1 MARVIAMT
9 KIIHTVMNTK
19 MQTTSLLNLLH
30 ISSPALP
37 IGAFAYSQGLEYTL
51 EAGWCKNA
59 DDVEQW
65 IKSVM
70 THGLGGVD
78 LPILKRLHQTW
89 SSYEQEKNKGDDQTQ
104 AAESLNFQSLNSQSL
119 NSQSLKAWNAT
130 LLAFRETKE
139 LYLEDIQVGDAF
151 KQWHKSQSAEYLA
164 ELELIDKPTVASMY
178 ALNAVIKGLTVK
190 ECLIGFVW
198 AWLENQITAA
208 SKAMPMGQTD
218 GQNIIRHLIP
228 EIEAVID
235 KSMQLEDD
243 EIGSGLVGLSMSSAL
258 HEHQYSRLFRS

>member
-1 MARVIAMT
+1 
-9 KIIHTVMNTK
+9 

-70 THGLGGVD
+70 VHGLGGVD
-78 LPILKRLHQTW
+78 LPILKRLHQAW
-89 SSYEQEKNKGDDQTQ
+89 SGYVNEQEYEHEQ
-104 AAESLNFQSLNSQSL
+104 ADNENRNIESLSSQSL
-119 NSQSLKAWNAT
+119 NALSLKEWNAT

-151 KQWHKSQSAEYLA
+151 KQWHKSQSAEHLA
-164 ELELIDKPTVASMY
+164 KLELVDKPTVACMY
-178 ALNAVIKGLTVK
+178 ALNGVIKGLTVE

-198 AWLENQITAA
+198 TWLENQITSA

-228 EIEAVID
+228 EIEAVVENA
-235 KSMQLEDD
+235 MQLEDD
-243 EIGSGLVGLSMSSAL
+243 DIGSGLVGLSMSSAL

>member
-1 MARVIAMT
+1 MIKAIVTI
-9 KIIHTVMNTK
+9 MNTS
-19 MQTTSLLNLLH
+19 SLLNLLH

-59 DDVEQW
+59 DDVEHW

-70 THGLGGVD
+70 VHGLGGVD
-78 LPILKRLHQTW
+78 LPILKRLHQAW
-89 SSYEQEKNKGDDQTQ
+89 GVYFIEYGQTD
-104 AAESLNFQSLNSQSL
+104 EVNRNIDSLH
-119 NSQSLKAWNAT
+119 SQSLKTWNAT

-151 KQWHKSQSAEYLA
+151 KQWHKSQSTEHVAK
-164 ELELIDKPTVASMY
+164 LELVDKPTVACMY
-178 ALNAVIKGLTVK
+178 ALNGVIKGLTVE

-198 AWLENQITAA
+198 TWLENQITSA

-228 EIEAVID
+228 EIEAVVE
-235 KSMQLEDD
+235 SAMQLEDD
-243 EIGSGLVGLSMSSAL
+243 DIGSGLVGLSMSSAL
-258 HEHQYSRLFRS
+258 HENQYSRLFRS

>member
-1 MARVIAMT
+1 
-9 KIIHTVMNTK
+9 
-19 MQTTSLLNLLH
+19 MQTSSLLNLLH

-59 DDVEQW
+59 DDVELW

-70 THGLGGVD
+70 IHGLGGVD
-78 LPILKRLHQTW
+78 LPILKRLHHAW
-89 SSYEQEKNKGDDQTQ
+89 SAYEFEEDKG
-104 AAESLNFQSLNSQSL
+104 AESLNYQSLNA
-119 NSQSLKAWNAT
+119 QSLKAWNAT

-139 LYLEDIQVGDAF
+139 LYLEDIQVGAAF
-151 KQWHKSQSAEYLA
+151 KQWHLSQSQEHTAK
-164 ELELIDKPTVASMY
+164 LEVIDTPSVASMY
-178 ALNAVIKGLTVK
+178 ALNGVIKGLTVE

-198 AWLENQITAA
+198 AWLENQITSA

-228 EIEAVID
+228 EIEAVVD
-235 KSMQLEDD
+235 KAMQLKDD

>member
-1 MARVIAMT
+1 M
-9 KIIHTVMNTK
+9 
-19 MQTTSLLNLLH
+19 
-30 ISSPALP
+30 
-37 IGAFAYSQGLEYTL
+37 EYTL

-70 THGLGGVD
+70 IHGLGGVD
-78 LPILKRLHQTW
+78 LPILKRLHQAW
-89 SSYEQEKNKGDDQTQ
+89 ADND
-104 AAESLNFQSLNSQSL
+104 
-119 NSQSLKAWNAT
+119 KATLQHWNAT

-139 LYLEDIQVGDAF
+139 LYLEDIQVGAAF
-151 KQWHKSQSAEYLA
+151 KQWHLSQSKEHI
-164 ELELIDKPTVASMY
+164 EKLEVIDTPSVASMY
-178 ALNAVIKGLTVK
+178 ALNGVIKGLTVE

-198 AWLENQITAA
+198 AWLENQITSA
-208 SKAMPMGQTD
+208 SKSMPMGQTD

-228 EIEAVID
+228 EIEAIVD
-235 KSMQLEDD
+235 KAMLLEDD

>member
-1 MARVIAMT
+1 M
-9 KIIHTVMNTK
+9 K
-19 MQTTSLLNLLH
+19 TTSLLNLLH

-70 THGLGGVD
+70 IHGLGGVD
-78 LPILKRLHQTW
+78 LPILKRLHQAW
-89 SSYEQEKNKGDDQTQ
+89 SAYVNEQEYEHEQADNKNRNI
-104 AAESLNFQSLNSQSL
+104 ESLSSQSL
-119 NSQSLKAWNAT
+119 NPQSLKTWNAT

-151 KQWHKSQSAEYLA
+151 KQWHKSQSAEHL
-164 ELELIDKPTVASMY
+164 EKLELVDKPTVACMY
-178 ALNAVIKGLTVK
+178 ALNGVIKGLTVE

-198 AWLENQITAA
+198 TWLENQITSA

-228 EIEAVID
+228 EIEAVVENA
-235 KSMQLEDD
+235 MQLEDD
-243 EIGSGLVGLSMSSAL
+243 DIGSGLVGLSMSSAL
-258 HEHQYSRLFRS
+258 HENQYSRLFRS

>member
-1 MARVIAMT
+1 MMLMTIDIIAM
-9 KIIHTVMNTK
+9 IMNTK
-19 MQTTSLLNLLH
+19 MQTSSLLNLLH
-30 ISSPALP
+30 ISSSALP

-51 EAGWCKNA
+51 EAGWCKHA

-78 LPILKRLHQTW
+78 LPILTRFHQAWTAND
-89 SSYEQEKNKGDDQTQ
+89 SEALIY
-104 AAESLNFQSLNSQSL
+104 
-119 NSQSLKAWNAT
+119 WNAT

-151 KQWHKSQSAEYLA
+151 KKWHKTQSAA
-164 ELELIDKPTVASMY
+164 HLENLEIVEKPTVASMY
-178 ALNAVIKGLTVK
+178 ALNGVIKGLTIE

-228 EIEAVID
+228 AIEVVIEGAMAV
-235 KSMQLEDD
+235 EDD
-243 EIGSGLVGLSMSSAL
+243 DIGSGLVGLSISSAL

>member
-1 MARVIAMT
+1 
-9 KIIHTVMNTK
+9 

-51 EAGWCKNA
+51 EAGWCKKA
-59 DDVEQW
+59 DDVELW

-70 THGLGGVD
+70 VHGLGGVD
-78 LPILKRLHQTW
+78 LPILKRLHQAW
-89 SSYEQEKNKGDDQTQ
+89 SAYVQEQADGQ
-104 AAESLNFQSLNSQSL
+104 AQIKESLN
-119 NSQSLKAWNAT
+119 AWNAT

-151 KQWHKSQSAEYLA
+151 KQWHKSQSAEHIA
-164 ELELIDKPTVASMY
+164 KLELIEKPTVASMY

-228 EIEAVID
+228 QIEPVIE

-243 EIGSGLVGLSMSSAL
+243 DIGSGLVGLSMSSAL
-258 HEHQYSRLFRS
+258 HENQYSRLFRS

>member
-1 MARVIAMT
+1 MDILIAT
-9 KIIHTVMNTK
+9 HTITATIMSAN
-19 MQTTSLLNLLH
+19 MQASSLLNLLH

-59 DDVEQW
+59 DDVEMW

-70 THGLGGVD
+70 TQGLGGID
-78 LPILKRLHQTW
+78 LPILKRLHQAW
-89 SSYEQEKNKGDDQTQ
+89 AKNDVQ
-104 AAESLNFQSLNSQSL
+104 ALQY
-119 NSQSLKAWNAT
+119 WNAM

-151 KQWHKSQSAEYLA
+151 KQWHKTQSAEH
-164 ELELIDKPTVASMY
+164 LEKLEFIDNPTVASMY
-178 ALNAVIKGLTVK
+178 GLNGVIKGLTIE

-218 GQNIIRHLIP
+218 GQNIIRHVIP
-228 EIEAVID
+228 EIEAVIE
-235 KSMQLEDD
+235 SAMTLSDD
-243 EIGSGLVGLSMSSAL
+243 DIGSGLVGLSMSSAL

>member
-1 MARVIAMT
+1 
-9 KIIHTVMNTK
+9 

-70 THGLGGVD
+70 VLGLGGVD
-78 LPILKRLHQTW
+78 LPILKRLHQAW
-89 SSYEQEKNKGDDQTQ
+89 SVYFNKHEQTGEQDKGI
-104 AAESLNFQSLNSQSL
+104 EP
-119 NSQSLKAWNAT
+119 LKYWNAT

-151 KQWHKSQSAEYLA
+151 KQWHKSQSAEHLA
-164 ELELIDKPTVASMY
+164 KLELVDKPTVACMY
-178 ALNAVIKGLTVK
+178 ALNGVIKGLTVE

-198 AWLENQITAA
+198 SWLENQITSA

-228 EIEAVID
+228 EIEGVIENA
-235 KSMQLEDD
+235 MTVEDD
-243 EIGSGLVGLSMSSAL
+243 DIGSGLVGLSMSSAL
-258 HEHQYSRLFRS
+258 HENQYSRLFRS

>member
-1 MARVIAMT
+1 MITAMS
-9 KIIHTVMNTK
+9 TK

-70 THGLGGVD
+70 VHGLGGVD
-78 LPILKRLHQTW
+78 LPILKRLHHAW
-89 SSYEQEKNKGDDQTQ
+89 RVYFIEHEEADEQVNKENSHI
-104 AAESLNFQSLNSQSL
+104 ESLNAQSLQG
-119 NSQSLKAWNAT
+119 WNAT

-151 KQWHKSQSAEYLA
+151 KQWHKSQSAEHLA
-164 ELELIDKPTVASMY
+164 KLELIDKPTVACMY
-178 ALNAVIKGLTVK
+178 ALNGVIKGLTVE
-190 ECLIGFVW
+190 ECLIGYVW
-198 AWLENQITAA
+198 TWLENQITSA

-228 EIEAVID
+228 EIEVVVENAI
-235 KSMQLEDD
+235 QLEDD
-243 EIGSGLVGLSMSSAL
+243 DIGSGLVGLSMSSAL
-258 HEHQYSRLFRS
+258 HENQYSRLFRS

>member
-1 MARVIAMT
+1 MDILIAT
-9 KIIHTVMNTK
+9 HTITATIMSAN
-19 MQTTSLLNLLH
+19 MQTSSLLNLLH

-59 DDVEQW
+59 DDVEMW

-70 THGLGGVD
+70 TQGLGGVD
-78 LPILKRLHQTW
+78 LPILKRLHQAW
-89 SSYEQEKNKGDDQTQ
+89 AKNDVQ
-104 AAESLNFQSLNSQSL
+104 ALQY
-119 NSQSLKAWNAT
+119 WNAM

-151 KQWHKSQSAEYLA
+151 KQWHKTQSAEH
-164 ELELIDKPTVASMY
+164 LEKLEFIDNPTVASMY
-178 ALNAVIKGLTVK
+178 GLNGVIKGLTIE

-218 GQNIIRHLIP
+218 GQNIIRHVIP
-228 EIEAVID
+228 EIEAVIE
-235 KSMQLEDD
+235 SAMTLSDD
-243 EIGSGLVGLSMSSAL
+243 DIGSALVGLSMSSAL

>member
-1 MARVIAMT
+1 
-9 KIIHTVMNTK
+9 MNIK

-51 EAGWCKNA
+51 EVGWCKNA

-70 THGLGGVD
+70 VHGLGGVD
-78 LPILKRLHQTW
+78 LPILKRLHHAW
-89 SSYEQEKNKGDDQTQ
+89 SAYFIEHEEVDEQVNE
-104 AAESLNFQSLNSQSL
+104 ENS
-119 NSQSLKAWNAT
+119 NSESLKAWNAT

-151 KQWHKSQSAEYLA
+151 KQWHKSQSAEHLA
-164 ELELIDKPTVASMY
+164 KLELVDKPTVACMY
-178 ALNAVIKGLTVK
+178 ALNGVIKGLTVE

-198 AWLENQITAA
+198 SWLENQITSA

-228 EIEAVID
+228 KIEAVVE
-235 KSMQLEDD
+235 SAMQLEDD
-243 EIGSGLVGLSMSSAL
+243 DIGSGLVGLSMSSAL
-258 HEHQYSRLFRS
+258 HENQYSRLFRS

>member
-1 MARVIAMT
+1 MAIST
-9 KIIHTVMNTK
+9 D

-37 IGAFAYSQGLEYTL
+37 IGSFAYSQGLEYTL

-59 DDVEQW
+59 GDVESW

-70 THGLGGVD
+70 VHGLGGVD
-78 LPILKRLHQTW
+78 LPLLKRFHQTW
-89 SSYEQEKNKGDDQTQ
+89 ILYFEGNDHKKD
-104 AAESLNFQSLNSQSL
+104 AATLNYWNSM
-119 NSQSLKAWNAT
+119 

-151 KQWHKSQSAEYLA
+151 KQWHKSQSSEHI
-164 ELELIDKPTVASMY
+164 EKLEIIDKPTVASMY
-178 ALNAVIKGLTVK
+178 ALNAVIKGLTAQ
-190 ECLIGFVW
+190 ESLIGFVW

-228 EIEAVID
+228 EIAAVIENA
-235 KSMQLEDD
+235 MNIEDD
-243 EIGSGLVGLSMSSAL
+243 DIGSGLVGLSMSSAF

>member
-1 MARVIAMT
+1 
-9 KIIHTVMNTK
+9 

-59 DDVEQW
+59 DDVEYW

-70 THGLGGVD
+70 VHGLGGVD
-78 LPILKRLHQTW
+78 LPILKRLHQAW
-89 SSYEQEKNKGDDQTQ
+89 GAYFIENEKADEQANKESSHI
-104 AAESLNFQSLNSQSL
+104 ESLSSQSL
-119 NSQSLKAWNAT
+119 NAQSLNAQSLKEWNAT

-151 KQWHKSQSAEYLA
+151 KQWHKSQSAEHLA
-164 ELELIDKPTVASMY
+164 KLELVDKPTVACMY
-178 ALNAVIKGLTVK
+178 ALNGVIKGLTVE

-198 AWLENQITAA
+198 TWLENQITSA

-228 EIEAVID
+228 EIEAVVENA
-235 KSMQLEDD
+235 MQLEDD
-243 EIGSGLVGLSMSSAL
+243 DIGSGLVGFSMSSAL
-258 HEHQYSRLFRS
+258 HENQYSRLFRS

>member
-1 MARVIAMT
+1 MVM
-9 KIIHTVMNTK
+9 IIHTAILTITVMSTE

-70 THGLGGVD
+70 IHGLGGVD
-78 LPILKRLHQTW
+78 LPILKRLHQAW
-89 SSYEQEKNKGDDQTQ
+89 SAYFVEHERVDEQADKENSNV
-104 AAESLNFQSLNSQSL
+104 ESLNSQSL
-119 NSQSLKAWNAT
+119 EVWNAA

-151 KQWHKSQSAEYLA
+151 KQWHKSQSAKHIDR
-164 ELELIDKPTVASMY
+164 LELVDKPTVACMY
-178 ALNAVIKGLTVK
+178 ALNGVIKGLTVE
-190 ECLIGFVW
+190 ECMIGFVW
-198 AWLENQITAA
+198 AWLENQITSA

-228 EIEAVID
+228 EIEAVIA
-235 KSMQLEDD
+235 SAMIVEDD
-243 EIGSGLVGLSMSSAL
+243 DIGSGLVGLSMSSSL

>member
-1 MARVIAMT
+1 MT
-9 KIIHTVMNTK
+9 KIIRTIMNTK
-19 MQTTSLLNLLH
+19 MKTTSLLNLLH

-78 LPILKRLHQTW
+78 LPILKRLHHAW
-89 SSYEQEKNKGDDQTQ
+89 SAYFIEHEEADEQVNE
-104 AAESLNFQSLNSQSL
+104 ENS
-119 NSQSLKAWNAT
+119 NRESLKAWNAT

-151 KQWHKSQSAEYLA
+151 KQWHKSQSAEHL
-164 ELELIDKPTVASMY
+164 EKLELVDKPTVACMY
-178 ALNAVIKGLTVK
+178 ALNGVIKGLTVE

-198 AWLENQITAA
+198 SWLENQITSA

-228 EIEAVID
+228 EIEAVVENA
-235 KSMQLEDD
+235 MQLEDD
-243 EIGSGLVGLSMSSAL
+243 DIGSGLVGLSMSSAL
-258 HEHQYSRLFRS
+258 HENQYSRLFRS

>member
-1 MARVIAMT
+1 MT
-9 KIIHTVMNTK
+9 KIIRTIMNTK

-78 LPILKRLHQTW
+78 LPILKRLHHAW
-89 SSYEQEKNKGDDQTQ
+89 SAYFIEHEEADGKVN
-104 AAESLNFQSLNSQSL
+104 EENS
-119 NSQSLKAWNAT
+119 NRESLKAWNAT

-151 KQWHKSQSAEYLA
+151 KQWHKSQSAEHL
-164 ELELIDKPTVASMY
+164 EKLELVDKPTVACMY
-178 ALNAVIKGLTVK
+178 ALNGVIKGLTVE

-198 AWLENQITAA
+198 SWLENQITSA

-218 GQNIIRHLIP
+218 GQSIIRHLIP
-228 EIEAVID
+228 EIEAVVENA
-235 KSMQLEDD
+235 MQLEDD
-243 EIGSGLVGLSMSSAL
+243 DIGSGLVGLSMSSAL
-258 HEHQYSRLFRS
+258 HENQYSRLFRS

>member
-1 MARVIAMT
+1 
-9 KIIHTVMNTK
+9 

-51 EAGWCKNA
+51 EAGWCKKA
-59 DDVEQW
+59 DDVELW

-70 THGLGGVD
+70 VHGLGGVD
-78 LPILKRLHQTW
+78 LPILKRLHQAW
-89 SSYEQEKNKGDDQTQ
+89 SAYVQEQADGQ
-104 AAESLNFQSLNSQSL
+104 AQIKESLN
-119 NSQSLKAWNAT
+119 AWNAT

-151 KQWHKSQSAEYLA
+151 KQWHKSQSAEHIA
-164 ELELIDKPTVASMY
+164 KLELIEKPTVASMY

-228 EIEAVID
+228 EIEAVIE

-258 HEHQYSRLFRS
+258 HENQYSRLFRS

>member
-1 MARVIAMT
+1 MS
-9 KIIHTVMNTK
+9 TK

-70 THGLGGVD
+70 VHGLGGVD
-78 LPILKRLHQTW
+78 LPILKRLHQAW
-89 SSYEQEKNKGDDQTQ
+89 GAYFIENEKADEQANKESSHVE
-104 AAESLNFQSLNSQSL
+104 SLNSQSL
-119 NSQSLKAWNAT
+119 NAQSLKTWNAT

-151 KQWHKSQSAEYLA
+151 KQWHKSQSAEHLTK
-164 ELELIDKPTVASMY
+164 LELVDKPTVACMY
-178 ALNAVIKGLTVK
+178 ALNGVIKGLTVE

-198 AWLENQITAA
+198 TWLENQITSA

-228 EIEAVID
+228 EIEAVVENA
-235 KSMQLEDD
+235 MQLEDD
-243 EIGSGLVGLSMSSAL
+243 DIGSGLVGLSMSSAL
-258 HEHQYSRLFRS
+258 HENQYSRLFRS

>member
-1 MARVIAMT
+1 
-9 KIIHTVMNTK
+9 

-70 THGLGGVD
+70 INGLGGVD
-78 LPILKRLHQTW
+78 LPILKRLHQAWT
-89 SSYEQEKNKGDDQTQ
+89 KNDTE
-104 AAESLNFQSLNSQSL
+104 ALRYWNS
-119 NSQSLKAWNAT
+119 T

-151 KQWHKSQSAEYLA
+151 KQWHKSQSAEHV
-164 ELELIDKPTVASMY
+164 EKLELIDKPTVACMY
-178 ALNAVIKGLTVK
+178 ALNGVIKGLTVE

-198 AWLENQITAA
+198 SWLENQITSA

-228 EIEAVID
+228 EVEAVIASAMIV
-235 KSMQLEDD
+235 KDD
-243 EIGSGLVGLSMSSAL
+243 DIGSGLVGLSMSSVL
-258 HEHQYSRLFRS
+258 HENQYSRLFRS

>member
-1 MARVIAMT
+1 MMLMTIDIIAM
-9 KIIHTVMNTK
+9 IMNTK
-19 MQTTSLLNLLH
+19 MQTSSLLNLLH
-30 ISSPALP
+30 ISSSALP

-51 EAGWCKNA
+51 EAGWCKHA

-78 LPILKRLHQTW
+78 LPILKRFHQAWTAND
-89 SSYEQEKNKGDDQTQ
+89 SEALIY
-104 AAESLNFQSLNSQSL
+104 
-119 NSQSLKAWNAT
+119 WNAT

-151 KQWHKSQSAEYLA
+151 KQWHKTQSAA
-164 ELELIDKPTVASMY
+164 HLEKLEIVEKPTVASMY
-178 ALNAVIKGLTVK
+178 ALNGVIKGLTIE

-228 EIEAVID
+228 AIEVVIEGAMAV
-235 KSMQLEDD
+235 EDD
-243 EIGSGLVGLSMSSAL
+243 DIGSGLVGLSISSAL

>member
-1 MARVIAMT
+1 
-9 KIIHTVMNTK
+9 

-70 THGLGGVD
+70 VHGLGGVD
-78 LPILKRLHQTW
+78 LPILKRLHHAW
-89 SSYEQEKNKGDDQTQ
+89 SAYFIEHEKVGEQVNKENSHI
-104 AAESLNFQSLNSQSL
+104 ESL
-119 NSQSLKAWNAT
+119 KVWNAT

-151 KQWHKSQSAEYLA
+151 KQWHKSQSADHLA
-164 ELELIDKPTVASMY
+164 KLELIDKPTVACMY
-178 ALNAVIKGLTVK
+178 ALNGVIKGLTVE

-198 AWLENQITAA
+198 SWLENQITSA

-228 EIEAVID
+228 EIEVVVENAI
-235 KSMQLEDD
+235 QLEDD
-243 EIGSGLVGLSMSSAL
+243 DIGSGLVGLSMSSAL
-258 HEHQYSRLFRS
+258 HENQYSRLFRS

>member
-1 MARVIAMT
+1 
-9 KIIHTVMNTK
+9 

-51 EAGWCKNA
+51 EAGWCNNA

-70 THGLGGVD
+70 VHGLGGVD
-78 LPILKRLHQTW
+78 LPILKRLHQAW
-89 SSYEQEKNKGDDQTQ
+89 SAYFIEQEEAGEQVNK
-104 AAESLNFQSLNSQSL
+104 ENSNTDSL
-119 NSQSLKAWNAT
+119 NSQSLKEWNAT

-151 KQWHKSQSAEYLA
+151 KQWHKSQSAEHLA
-164 ELELIDKPTVASMY
+164 KLEIVDKPTVACMY
-178 ALNAVIKGLTVK
+178 ALNGVIKGLTVE

-198 AWLENQITAA
+198 AWLENQITSA

-228 EIEAVID
+228 EIEAVVENA
-235 KSMQLEDD
+235 MQLEDD
-243 EIGSGLVGLSMSSAL
+243 DIGSGLVGLSMSSAL

>member
-1 MARVIAMT
+1 MGILIAT
-9 KIIHTVMNTK
+9 HTITATIMSTK
-19 MQTTSLLNLLH
+19 MQTSSLLNLLH

-70 THGLGGVD
+70 IHGLGGVD
-78 LPILKRLHQTW
+78 LPILKRFHQAW
-89 SSYEQEKNKGDDQTQ
+89 SEDDAVALQQ
-104 AAESLNFQSLNSQSL
+104 
-119 NSQSLKAWNAT
+119 WNAT

-151 KQWHKSQSAEYLA
+151 KQWHKSQSAEHIA
-164 ELELIDKPTVASMY
+164 KLEIIDKPTVASMY
-178 ALNAVIKGLTVK
+178 ALNGVIKGLTVE

-198 AWLENQITAA
+198 AWLENQITSA

-228 EIEAVID
+228 EIEAVIG
-235 KSMQLEDD
+235 SAMTIEDD
-243 EIGSGLVGLSMSSAL
+243 DIGSGLVGLSMSSAL
-258 HEHQYSRLFRS
+258 HENQYSRLFRS

>member
-1 MARVIAMT
+1 M
-9 KIIHTVMNTK
+9 H
-19 MQTTSLLNLLH
+19 TTSLLNLLH

-70 THGLGGVD
+70 TQGLGGVD
-78 LPILKRLHQTW
+78 LPVLKRLYQAWTD
-89 SSYEQEKNKGDDQTQ
+89 NNQ
-104 AAESLNFQSLNSQSL
+104 AALQH
-119 NSQSLKAWNAT
+119 WNAT

-139 LYLEDIQVGDAF
+139 LYLEDIQVGAAF
-151 KQWHKSQSAEYLA
+151 KQWHLSQSKEHTNK
-164 ELELIDKPTVASMY
+164 LEVIDKPTVASMY
-178 ALNAVIKGLTVK
+178 ALNAVIKGLTIE

-208 SKAMPMGQTD
+208 SKAMPMGAD
-218 GQNIIRHLIP
+218 GWP
-228 EIEAVID
+228 KYYSPFD
-235 KSMQLEDD
+235 
-243 EIGSGLVGLSMSSAL
+243 SGN
-258 HEHQYSRLFRS
+258 

>member
-1 MARVIAMT
+1 
-9 KIIHTVMNTK
+9 
-19 MQTTSLLNLLH
+19 MQTTSLLSLLH

-70 THGLGGVD
+70 TQGLGGVD
-78 LPILKRLHQTW
+78 LPVLKRLHQAW
-89 SSYEQEKNKGDDQTQ
+89 ADNDQ
-104 AAESLNFQSLNSQSL
+104 AALQH
-119 NSQSLKAWNAT
+119 WNAT

-139 LYLEDIQVGDAF
+139 LYLEDIQVGAAF
-151 KQWHKSQSAEYLA
+151 KQWHLSQSKEHTNK
-164 ELELIDKPTVASMY
+164 LEVIDKPTVASMY
-178 ALNAVIKGLTVK
+178 ALNAVIKGLTIE

-228 EIEAVID
+228 EIEAVIE

-258 HEHQYSRLFRS
+258 HENQYSRLFRS

>member
-1 MARVIAMT
+1 MS
-9 KIIHTVMNTK
+9 TK
-19 MQTTSLLNLLH
+19 MQTTRLLNLLH

-59 DDVEQW
+59 DDVEHW

-70 THGLGGVD
+70 VHGLGGVD
-78 LPILKRLHQTW
+78 LPILKRLHQAW
-89 SSYEQEKNKGDDQTQ
+89 GAYFIENEKADEQANKESSHVE
-104 AAESLNFQSLNSQSL
+104 SLNSQSL
-119 NSQSLKAWNAT
+119 NAQSLKTWNAT

-151 KQWHKSQSAEYLA
+151 KQWHKSQSAEHLTK
-164 ELELIDKPTVASMY
+164 LELVDKPTVACMY
-178 ALNAVIKGLTVK
+178 ALNGVIKGLTVE

-198 AWLENQITAA
+198 TWLENQITSA

-228 EIEAVID
+228 EIEAVVENA
-235 KSMQLEDD
+235 MQLEDD
-243 EIGSGLVGLSMSSAL
+243 DIGSGLVGLSMSSAL
-258 HEHQYSRLFRS
+258 HENQYSRLFRS

>member
-1 MARVIAMT
+1 
-9 KIIHTVMNTK
+9 

-30 ISSPALP
+30 VSSPALP

-70 THGLGGVD
+70 TQGLGGVD
-78 LPILKRLHQTW
+78 LPILKRLHQAW
-89 SSYEQEKNKGDDQTQ
+89 LNDDKEALQH
-104 AAESLNFQSLNSQSL
+104 
-119 NSQSLKAWNAT
+119 WNAM

-151 KQWHKSQSAEYLA
+151 KQWHKTQSLNHLDK
-164 ELELIDKPTVASMY
+164 LEILEQPTVASMY
-178 ALNAVIKGLTVK
+178 ALNGVIRGLTEK
-190 ECLIGFVW
+190 ECMVGFIW

-228 EIEAVID
+228 EIEAVIETAI
-235 KSMQLEDD
+235 SVADD
-243 EIGSGLVGLSMSSAL
+243 DIGSGLVGLSMSSAL

>member
-1 MARVIAMT
+1 MT
-9 KIIHTVMNTK
+9 KSTHTIMNIK

-51 EAGWCKNA
+51 EVGWCKNA

-70 THGLGGVD
+70 VHGLGGVD
-78 LPILKRLHQTW
+78 LPILKRLHHAW
-89 SSYEQEKNKGDDQTQ
+89 SAYFIEHEEVDEQVNEENSNS
-104 AAESLNFQSLNSQSL
+104 ESLNYQSLNA
-119 NSQSLKAWNAT
+119 QSLKIWNAT

-151 KQWHKSQSAEYLA
+151 KQWHKSQSAEHLA
-164 ELELIDKPTVASMY
+164 KLELVDKPTVACMY
-178 ALNAVIKGLTVK
+178 ALNGVIKGLTVE

-198 AWLENQITAA
+198 SWLENQITSA

-228 EIEAVID
+228 KIEAVVE
-235 KSMQLEDD
+235 SAMQLEDD
-243 EIGSGLVGLSMSSAL
+243 DIGSGLVGLSMSSAL
-258 HEHQYSRLFRS
+258 HENQYSRLFRS